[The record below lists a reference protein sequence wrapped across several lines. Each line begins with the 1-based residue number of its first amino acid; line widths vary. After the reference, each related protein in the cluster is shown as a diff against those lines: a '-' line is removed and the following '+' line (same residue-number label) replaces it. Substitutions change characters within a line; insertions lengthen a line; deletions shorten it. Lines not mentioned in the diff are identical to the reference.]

1 MAPYAVYQD
10 QARLLIRCLPAV
22 AAVPEF
28 ALKGGT
34 AINLFVQNMPR
45 LSVDIDLTYLPI
57 ADRETTLAGI
67 DAGLKTVADSLKRS
81 VPGISVHLAPG
92 PTPKLVAATADARI
106 KVEPGVVARGSLM
119 PPVEIELCVAAQAA
133 YEMSTTARCLDSA
146 ELYGGKLCAALDR
159 QHPRDLFDVM
169 LLLAT
174 GPIPDTTRQAFVAYL
189 AGHSRPMAELL
200 APNRQPIE
208 VLFSSQFAGMTSQP
222 IELADLELARTQLFQ
237 WAANALTHSER
248 RFLLSVKQGEPDWS
262 LLPFAGLDRW
272 PAIQWKLLNV
282 RRMSADKHRQAI
294 DRLRRVLGL

>member
-22 AAVPEF
+22 AAVPDF

-57 ADRETTLAGI
+57 ADREMTLAGI
-67 DAGLKTVADSLKRS
+67 GAGLKTVADSLKRS
-81 VPGISVHLAPG
+81 VPGISVHLTPG

-106 KVEPGVVARGSLM
+106 KVEPGVIARGSLI
-119 PPVEIELCVAAQAA
+119 PTVEIELCVAAQAA
-133 YEMSTTARCLDSA
+133 YEMSTKARCLDSA

-169 LLLAT
+169 LLLAA

-222 IELADLELARTQLFQ
+222 IELADLELARTRLFQ
-237 WAANALTHSER
+237 WAANALTYSER